1 MQCSEARRGAR
12 YSALAEAPGGGW
24 RLAEGLA
31 AALGSPADLPSR
43 AALAL
48 LHTLQL
54 AAAKSGHSYLPWATL
69 ATQTER
75 LMGSTGALLHRPSAR
90 ASRAGSE
97 AQRGAAPWTL
107 GRQSMLRC
115 SDACTTKNQGSSASS
130 RVLSTL
136 SKHVPSSS
144 HCRGRPFL
152 QVEAVD
158 ALERVLTLTDARAG
172 RAWHSRDALA
182 AVARALAAQGKL
194 VLERPGAP
202 LAVAPLALP
211 ALAPPPAAA
220 SCCSCRRWPPVQLIW
235 RRVPLIPLIWLRGQQ
250 LWHGVQLLWH
260 RTQLIWHRAQLVLAK
275 GLVALTRGPAAL
287 AQGPAHVG
295 PAACF
300 AQH

>member
-211 ALAPPPAAA
+211 ALAAPAAA
-220 SCCSCRRWPPVQLIW
+220 G
-235 RRVPLIPLIWLRGQQ
+235 RG
-250 LWHGVQLLWH
+250 GGGGAAPCGGQLL
-260 RTQLIWHRAQLVLAK
+260 QLPE
-275 GLVALTRGPAAL
+275 VAPRPAHL
-287 AQGPAHVG
+287 AQGPAHPAHLAQG
-295 PAACF
+295 PAALAWCPAAL
-300 AQH
+300 AQDPAHLA